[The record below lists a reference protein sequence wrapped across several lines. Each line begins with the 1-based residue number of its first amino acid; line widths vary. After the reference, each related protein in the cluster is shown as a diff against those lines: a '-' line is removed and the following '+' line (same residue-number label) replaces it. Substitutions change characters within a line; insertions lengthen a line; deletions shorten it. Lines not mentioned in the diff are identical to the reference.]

1 MSKIK
6 VAIVGIGNCASSLI
20 QGIEYYRMVDESSG
34 FISGVINNRLGNY
47 LIRDIEI
54 VAAFDVSEYKVGK
67 DISEAIFSLPNC
79 AWKFCDV
86 PWKDVEVLRGPLFD
100 GLDGKLKEIV
110 PVDLNQ
116 EPVDVSEV
124 LIKNRAEILINYLPS
139 GSKISTEFYA
149 EQAIRASCSFING
162 IPEPIASTEKWR
174 DRFANDGLAL
184 VGDDIKSQLGATA
197 LHRCLIDLF
206 LKSGCRINNSY
217 QLNFGNNSDFINLS
231 DHSRAENKNVC
242 KIAAIKNLIPYPA
255 NVIVNIKNDNSLD
268 LNCKDAKRV
277 SIHFDGEHF
286 GSRPISINVEL
297 YAEDSPNGAGVM
309 VDVIRAIKIA
319 SDRGDSGAIN
329 PICSRYFK
337 NPPISCD
344 DWTAIKNWD
353 NYLGFGCDT

>member
-124 LIKNRAEILINYLPS
+124 LIKNRAEILICNEERLLLSLVLLCS
-139 GSKISTEFYA
+139 G
-149 EQAIRASCSFING
+149 
-162 IPEPIASTEKWR
+162 
-174 DRFANDGLAL
+174 
-184 VGDDIKSQLGATA
+184 
-197 LHRCLIDLF
+197 
-206 LKSGCRINNSY
+206 NS
-217 QLNFGNNSDFINLS
+217 
-231 DHSRAENKNVC
+231 
-242 KIAAIKNLIPYPA
+242 
-255 NVIVNIKNDNSLD
+255 
-268 LNCKDAKRV
+268 
-277 SIHFDGEHF
+277 
-286 GSRPISINVEL
+286 
-297 YAEDSPNGAGVM
+297 
-309 VDVIRAIKIA
+309 
-319 SDRGDSGAIN
+319 
-329 PICSRYFK
+329 
-337 NPPISCD
+337 
-344 DWTAIKNWD
+344 
-353 NYLGFGCDT
+353 